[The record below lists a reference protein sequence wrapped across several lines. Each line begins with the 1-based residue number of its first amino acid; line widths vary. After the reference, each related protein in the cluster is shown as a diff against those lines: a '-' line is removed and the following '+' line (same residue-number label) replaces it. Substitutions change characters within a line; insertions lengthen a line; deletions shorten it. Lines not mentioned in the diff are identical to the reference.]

1 MYPDQNQDTQN
12 GNGYGSYSDEF
23 QDYPPA
29 PTSHKQGFRFSA
41 WKSIIGVLIL
51 GYVVSLAT
59 CGGPKTQQEVAG
71 PTNNFN
77 IENLSPEQL
86 GEIAG
91 QLGVE
96 VEDLG
101 QDDQAESDPQT
112 EVYQVYSDEYLS
124 AVYQA
129 RESVEAELHR
139 WARCRAAS
147 IHADVVAQVE
157 NTPGATSAQDI
168 FIQRLELRRDAAKAA
183 TDGKAFYRHSADA
196 ADAFRDP
203 ATDAYALLMLLTAFT
218 EPEPAVPL
226 CQQDTEYLWSQVDR
240 VIAEYKKNS
249 ASYRTIGGASE

>member
-1 MYPDQNQDTQN
+1 MYPDQETQN
-12 GNGYGSYSDEF
+12 GYGGYPDEF
-23 QDYPPA
+23 QDYA
-29 PTSHKQGFRFSA
+29 PRPSKQKQGFRLSA
-41 WKSIIGVLIL
+41 WKSLIGVLIL

-59 CGGPKTQQEVAG
+59 CRGPQTQQQPAAG
-71 PTNNFN
+71 PTNNIN
-77 IENLSPEQL
+77 IENLTSEQL
-86 GEIAG
+86 GEIAD

-101 QDDQAESDPQT
+101 LIFNPPVPETQS
-112 EVYQVYSDEYLS
+112 EVYQIYSADYLS

-147 IHADVVAQVE
+147 IHADVIDKVE
-157 NTPGATSAQDI
+157 NTPGVTSAQDV

-183 TDGKAFYRHSADA
+183 ADGKAFYRHSADS

-226 CQQDTEYLWSQVDR
+226 CQQDTEYLWDQVDR
-240 VIAEYKKNS
+240 VIAEYKKDS
-249 ASYRTIGGASE
+249 ANYRTIGGSAE